1 MYNTLQKV
9 ISLDDIWQELSPKLP
24 VFHLNNILRY
34 LTISGDIWQQKH
46 LHWTQKFVT
55 KKVSWNIV
63 AIYCQVETELSEIF
77 FFIYVISSQVFLI
90 RIRIIY
96 RNFTVKYLILFGDV
110 ISVNA
115 KRNPDSEKQKSQLS
129 FCHRSFNAS
138 DPQPYQ
144 DFFISSTCEVGWLW
158 HSLSHWDNSW
168 HLLTTGYSLLY
179 TDQLVTQ
186 REKAF
191 VFISRTLFLSQKE
204 RNYLWRIQKCFVT
217 ELRLDKNNFS
227 LV

>member
-1 MYNTLQKV
+1 MARTITETTG
-9 ISLDDIWQELSPKLP
+9 ISLKQYFTI
-24 VFHLNNILRY
+24 FNNIWRY
-34 LTISGDIWQQKH
+34 LTTETFTLDPEICHQKSIMKYSSHLLPSGNRTVRD
-46 LHWTQKFVT
+46 
-55 KKVSWNIV
+55 
-63 AIYCQVETELSEIF
+63 F

-168 HLLTTGYSLLY
+168 LLLTTGYSLLY